1 MGLAARHFHPLAA
14 PRIGLT
20 PDSRRRGRRPASCCT
35 LCCATVE
42 SVLRRTLP
50 FAAALTLVLAAGL
63 APAQDT
69 RLPDIGSSAGEVIS
83 PKEQS
88 EYGAM
93 TLAQLRHYDYVLED
107 PLIDGW
113 LQSMGNRLAAASEQ
127 PKQPFTFF
135 MLRDRQINAFATLGG
150 YIGVNAGLV
159 LTARSEDEVAGV
171 LSHEIA
177 HVTQA
182 HVLRAVERAKKDSIP
197 ILLAMLGAIAV
208 AQSSG
213 GNSSDDAT
221 MAAVMSA
228 QGLIAQRQID
238 YTRSNEAEADRI
250 GIRTLSRSGYDPEGM
265 ASFFERMQAASRGNQ
280 GGDRDRAPDY
290 LLTHPV
296 TSLRIT
302 EARERAAKLPKPTV
316 ASADAGMI
324 SSNPLLP
331 GSLRLPTAP
340 TRGATGQFDWARE
353 RLRAFSANT
362 PAAAIAEYERI
373 GRGQSNGLNDAQRYG
388 LAVARLLAGQGTG
401 AASEL
406 TPLLVKHPG
415 DLWITLALAEA
426 EARSGNAA
434 AADKRFEALVD
445 SLPSN
450 RAVALTYAK
459 VLGERNT
466 PASGKRAQAI
476 LRPLLARSSEDP
488 LFQQTFARASEIAG
502 DSVRAGEA
510 YAEAAYLNGRPEQ
523 ALIQLNTLKKR
534 ADLDYY
540 ARARID
546 ARIAAITPTVLEL
559 RRQGV
564 KDEVLNRRLDD
575 HPEARRDRTREG
587 FDASYR

>member
-1 MGLAARHFHPLAA
+1 MR
-14 PRIGLT
+14 RIVSLT
-20 PDSRRRGRRPASCCT
+20 
-35 LCCATVE
+35 
-42 SVLRRTLP
+42 
-50 FAAALTLVLAAGL
+50 AAAFTFLLACGL
-63 APAQDT
+63 APAQES

-83 PKEQS
+83 PAQQE

-93 TLAQLRHYDYVLED
+93 TLSQLRHYGYVLED
-107 PLIDGW
+107 PLIDSW
-113 LQSMGNRLAAASEQ
+113 LVSMGNRLAVSSET
-127 PKQPFTFF
+127 PRQPFTFF

-159 LTARSEDEVAGV
+159 LTARTEDEVAGV

-177 HVTQA
+177 HVTQS
-182 HVLRAVERAKKDSIP
+182 HVLRAVERSKRDSVP

-208 AQSSG
+208 AQASG

-280 GGDRDRAPDY
+280 GGERDRAPDY
-290 LLTHPV
+290 LLSHPV

-302 EARERAAKLPKPTV
+302 EARERAAKLPKPI
-316 ASADAGMI
+316 ASSTADAGVL
-324 SSNPLLP
+324 SNNPLLP
-331 GSLRLPTAP
+331 GSLRLPTAQA
-340 TRGATGQFDWARE
+340 RGASGQFDFARE
-353 RLRAFSANT
+353 RLRAFSADT
-362 PAAAIAEYERI
+362 PAAAIAEYDRI
-373 GRGQSNGLNDAQRYG
+373 ARGQGTGLNDAQRYG
-388 LAVARLLAGQGTG
+388 LAVARLEAGQGKT
-401 AASEL
+401 AATEL
-406 TPLLVKHPG
+406 TPLLQKHPD
-415 DLWITLALAEA
+415 DLWLTLAMAEA
-426 EARSGNAA
+426 EARSGNGA
-434 AADKRFEALVD
+434 AADQRFEGL
-445 SLPSN
+445 LNHMPNN
-450 RAVALTYAK
+450 RAVVLTYAK

-466 PASGKRAQAI
+466 PVAGKRAQAI
-476 LRPLLARSSEDP
+476 LRPLLANSSEDP

-502 DSVRAGEA
+502 DPIRAGEA

-534 ADLDYY
+534 PELDYY

-564 KDEVLNRRLDD
+564 KDEVLDRGSRLEALD
-575 HPEARRDRTREG
+575 HDSRFEAREPVDGPTSHLRSSPW
-587 FDASYR
+587 FK

>member
-1 MGLAARHFHPLAA
+1 ML
-14 PRIGLT
+14 
-20 PDSRRRGRRPASCCT
+20 
-35 LCCATVE
+35 
-42 SVLRRTLP
+42 RTLP
-50 FAAALTLVLAAGL
+50 FAAAFTLALAAGL
-63 APAQDT
+63 APAQES

-113 LQSMGNRLAAASEQ
+113 LESMGNRLAVASEQ

-182 HVLRAVERAKKDSIP
+182 HVLRAVERAKKDSVP

-208 AQSSG
+208 AQASG

-302 EARERAAKLPKPTV
+302 EARERAAKLPKPV
-316 ASADAGMI
+316 AASAADAGVI
-324 SSNPLLP
+324 SNNPLLP
-331 GSLRLPTAP
+331 GSLRLPTSTQA
-340 TRGATGQFDWARE
+340 RGATGQFDWAKE
-353 RLRAFSANT
+353 RLRVFSANT

-373 GRGQSNGLNDAQRYG
+373 GRSQDGGLNDAQRYG
-388 LAVARLLAGQGTG
+388 LAVARLEAGQG
-401 AASEL
+401 AAAAAGL
-406 TPLLVKHPG
+406 APLLAKHPG
-415 DLWITLALAEA
+415 DLWVALAVA
-426 EARSGNAA
+426 QADARSGNAA

-445 SLPSN
+445 SMPNN

-466 PASGKRAQAI
+466 PASGKRAQAV
-476 LRPLLARSSEDP
+476 LRPLLAASADDP

-502 DSVRAGEA
+502 DPIRAGEA

-564 KDEVLNRRLDD
+564 KDEVLNRRLDG
-575 HPEARRDRTREG
+575 RQTKRDLGG

>member
-1 MGLAARHFHPLAA
+1 MRRILSLVAAFTFFLA
-14 PRIGLT
+14 
-20 PDSRRRGRRPASCCT
+20 C
-35 LCCATVE
+35 
-42 SVLRRTLP
+42 
-50 FAAALTLVLAAGL
+50 GL
-63 APAQDT
+63 APAQES

-83 PKEQS
+83 PAQQE

-93 TLAQLRHYDYVLED
+93 TLSQLRHYGYILED
-107 PLIDGW
+107 PLINSW
-113 LQSMGNRLAAASEQ
+113 LKSMGNRLAVSSEQ

-177 HVTQA
+177 HVTQT
-182 HVLRAVERAKKDSIP
+182 HVLRGVERAKRDSVP

-213 GNSSDDAT
+213 GNSSGDAT

-238 YTRSNEAEADRI
+238 YTRSNESEADRI

-265 ASFFERMQAASRGNQ
+265 AAFFERMQAASRGNQ
-280 GGDRDRAPDY
+280 GGERYRTPDY

-302 EARERAAKLPKPTV
+302 EARDRAAKLPKPSSS
-316 ASADAGMI
+316 SAVDAGTL
-324 SSNPLLP
+324 SNNPLLP
-331 GSLRLPTAP
+331 GSLRLPTAQAH
-340 TRGATGQFDWARE
+340 GATGQFDWARE
-353 RLRAFSANT
+353 RLRVLSANT
-362 PAAAIAEYERI
+362 PAAAITEYDRI
-373 GRGQSNGLNDAQRYG
+373 RRGQGDGLNDAQRYG
-388 LAVARLLAGQGTG
+388 LAVAHLEAGQGKT
-401 AASEL
+401 AATEL
-406 TPLLVKHPG
+406 APLLTKHPG
-415 DLWITLALAEA
+415 DLWLSLALAEA
-426 EARSGNAA
+426 EGRSGNPAA
-434 AADKRFEALVD
+434 AEARFEGLLARM
-445 SLPSN
+445 PNN

-459 VLGERNT
+459 LLGERNT
-466 PASGKRAQAI
+466 PATGKRAQAI
-476 LRPLLARSSEDP
+476 LRPLLASAGDDP

-502 DSVRAGEA
+502 DPIRAGEA

-534 ADLDYY
+534 PELDYY

-564 KDEVLNRRLDD
+564 KDEVL
-575 HPEARRDRTREG
+575 DR
-587 FDASYR
+587 Y